1 MRKLGV
7 LNRITQTELAVSNR
21 RRTQLLFLMDNGI
34 YVVTL
39 LLFILFIFIAPYF
52 FSSRNLVNILISA
65 SLAGIVTAGYTVAIL
80 AGQIETS
87 TQGVLAVATV
97 TTALLSV
104 RVLTPVMFAA
114 SWVAARSAGL
124 GLPLAVNRLARSSR
138 TYRIPLLL
146 LILTLALAVFSASLA
161 QTMKRQLAEEL
172 FYRFGADMSLTEL
185 GETIE
190 IDPLGTSSNSTES
203 ADSDTDQQQSAS
215 AAGYTPWSF
224 LPVAQHRSA
233 AGVQAVTRV
242 GQYKA
247 LAHVARWKAEGR
259 FFGIDRVDLPS
270 VGFWRRDFAHRS
282 LGDLMNALAITP
294 NGVLVPSGFLRQMSL
309 SQGDRLLVTVSIPEQ
324 RKELSWLDV
333 PIEFEIVGAFNRFP
347 AWPPHEGPLIAG
359 NPDYLFEQAG
369 EQYPF
374 DVWLRTEPNPNYD
387 QIEQNLLA
395 QGFRILNWDA
405 PGPRVGQALQ

>member
-1 MRKLGV
+1 MFVAYIIGWVILNQTKFGAHVYALGGNPAAAA
-7 LNRITQTELAVSNR
+7 L
-21 RRTQLLFLMDNGI
+21 NGI

-39 LLFILFIFIAPYF
+39 LLFIRFIFIAPYF

-146 LILTLALAVFSASLA
+146 LILTLALAVFTASLA

-172 FYRFGADMSLTEL
+172 LYRFGADMSLTEL

-203 ADSDTDQQQSAS
+203 ANSDTDQQQSAS
-215 AAGYTPWSF
+215 AARLYFMVIPA
-224 LPVAQHRSA
+224 VAQHRSA

-270 VGFWRRDFAHRS
+270 VGFWRRDFAPRS
-282 LGDLMNALAITP
+282 LGELMNVLAITP

-309 SQGDRLLVTVSIPEQ
+309 CPGRPAPCYHLHSRTTQGTLMARRTHRIRDCRRLQPVS
-324 RKELSWLDV
+324 R
-333 PIEFEIVGAFNRFP
+333 
-347 AWPPHEGPLIAG
+347 
-359 NPDYLFEQAG
+359 
-369 EQYPF
+369 
-374 DVWLRTEPNPNYD
+374 
-387 QIEQNLLA
+387 LA
-395 QGFRILNWDA
+395 TA
-405 PGPRVGQALQ
+405 

>member
-1 MRKLGV
+1 MFVAYIIGWVV
-7 LNRITQTELAVSNR
+7 LNQTKFGAHVYALGGNPAAAA
-21 RRTQLLFLMDNGI
+21 LNGI

-39 LLFILFIFIAPYF
+39 LLFIRFIFIAPYF
-52 FSSRNLVNILISA
+52 FSSRNLMNILISA

-172 FYRFGADMSLTEL
+172 LYRFGADMSLTEL

-203 ADSDTDQQQSAS
+203 ANSDTDQQQSAS
-215 AAGYTPWSF
+215 AAGYTSWSF
-224 LPVAQHRSA
+224 LPSPNTAAQQACRPSHALGNTKRSLTSPGGRLRAASSASIASTSPRSA
-233 AGVQAVTRV
+233 FGAATSHTA
-242 GQYKA
+242 A
-247 LAHVARWKAEGR
+247 LG
-259 FFGIDRVDLPS
+259 S
-270 VGFWRRDFAHRS
+270 
-282 LGDLMNALAITP
+282 
-294 NGVLVPSGFLRQMSL
+294 
-309 SQGDRLLVTVSIPEQ
+309 
-324 RKELSWLDV
+324 
-333 PIEFEIVGAFNRFP
+333 
-347 AWPPHEGPLIAG
+347 
-359 NPDYLFEQAG
+359 
-369 EQYPF
+369 
-374 DVWLRTEPNPNYD
+374 
-387 QIEQNLLA
+387 
-395 QGFRILNWDA
+395 
-405 PGPRVGQALQ
+405 